1 MVDIDRVDLSELG
14 DLLGQRDYA
23 AGYLDPETGEVY
35 RSFDGEVI
43 GPDGEYVDLDE
54 VDWIAIGGEGSH
66 EAYGDMEEFADAVR
80 DPRLRERFHDALS
93 GKGAFRRFRDV
104 VYNTPEEL
112 GQVWNGFS
120 DLRSQERA
128 LRWLVRE
135 GLVEAAEAEVRTV
148 AIAERADQILA
159 EVRGGPVA
167 RLILLNGLPGV
178 GKSTIAKAYVADRPS
193 VLNLDVD
200 VLRTLI
206 GGAWAETAELGR
218 ELALDVATAHLR
230 RGHDVV
236 VPQLVARADQVARFA
251 DAADEAGARFV
262 HVVLAGS
269 TDPAGPEKDAPVWR
283 AHLTDSEM
291 RRYAGRLDDLV
302 RSPWVAVCERLP
314 GDPEGTVERLVA
326 TLRQVE

>member
-1 MVDIDRVDLSELG
+1 MVDIDRVDLSEIG

-66 EAYGDMEEFADAVR
+66 EVYGDMEEFADAVR
-80 DPRLRERFHDALS
+80 DPRLRERFHGALS
-93 GKGAFRRFRDV
+93 GTGAFRRFRDI

-112 GQVWNGFS
+112 GRVWNRFS

-135 GLVEAAEAEVRTV
+135 GLVEEADAAVRTV
-148 AIAERADQILA
+148 AIAEGADRILA
-159 EVRGGPVA
+159 ELRGGPVA

-178 GKSTIAKAYVADRPS
+178 GKSTIAKAYVADRPG

-200 VLRTLI
+200 VLRTLL
-206 GGAWAETAELGR
+206 GGSWGETAELGR
-218 ELALDVATAHLR
+218 GLALDVATAHLR

-236 VPQLVARADQVARFA
+236 VPQLVVRAEEVARFA
-251 DAADEAGARFV
+251 DAAEEAGADFL
-262 HVVLAGS
+262 HVVLAGPIEAAS
-269 TDPAGPEKDAPVWR
+269 TDDDPPVWR
-283 AHLTDSEM
+283 KHLSAGELRSYADRLAALM
-291 RRYAGRLDDLV
+291 R
-302 RSPWVAVCERLP
+302 SSSVAVCERVP
-314 GDPEGTVERLVA
+314 ADPNATVERLVE
-326 TLRQVE
+326 TLRQAE